1 MSTITYTEFE
11 SPFGITLASS
21 EAGALRNIWFPGQ
34 KHAPD
39 PEHWQRADQQPLFSQ
54 LAQQLEEYAE
64 GKRQVFELPL
74 APVGT
79 AFQQQVWQALQGIA
93 FGDHTSYGELAEQ
106 LGKPTAAR
114 AVGAAIGRNPL
125 SIVIPCH
132 RVLGKTGQL
141 TGFASGLTMKQ
152 RLLAVEQTASNSN

>member
-1 MSTITYTEFE
+1 MSEIFYTEFM

-39 PEHWQRADQQPLFSQ
+39 PQHWQRADPQRLFNQ

-64 GKRQVFELPL
+64 GQRQLFELPL

-79 AFQQQVWQALQGIA
+79 DFQQQVWLALQGIP
-93 FGDHTSYGELAEQ
+93 FGDHTSYGALAQQ
-106 LGKPTAAR
+106 LGRPTAAR

-132 RVLGKTGQL
+132 RVLGKTGKL

-152 RLLAVEQTASNSN
+152 RLLAVEQAE